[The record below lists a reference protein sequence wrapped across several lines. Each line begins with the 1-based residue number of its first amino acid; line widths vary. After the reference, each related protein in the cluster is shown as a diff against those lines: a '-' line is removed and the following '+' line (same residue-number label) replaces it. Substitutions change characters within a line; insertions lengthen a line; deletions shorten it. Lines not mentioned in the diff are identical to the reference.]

1 MGKTKRISVFRA
13 IVLVLVGAML
23 LSACSFGVKLSLSP
37 PVLLDD
43 RESKSITWYRNSK
56 ATAYEIYINNLVV
69 YTVDETGENS
79 YTYCYGD
86 DIVNDGLY
94 NIKAKCIG
102 GDDYK
107 DSRFSNIITIRVGEN
122 PSGGYDTSEISLVR
136 DSIYAPNDIDY
147 LDQTGDVWWSE
158 TKKNGVV
165 AEKYIVQIFCN
176 NYTESTDNTDKI
188 RSFYVEQ
195 PYFNLEDY
203 LKGNEVL
210 AISVSSIYEGDDNL
224 YASDVYYYNPLD
236 LGEYSEVYVF
246 DGGVYD
252 KYIEDFEELQNI
264 YYYAYITRQTEIKF
278 MVATDFYNSHKN
290 DYFDTSIITYKKY
303 NEDTGYYQNA
313 NAYKYQLYMMGI
325 NGLYNNESCYSYWS
339 YFETYNFTVPTLTFS
354 TKPNI
359 VVTMRE
365 SFENDEPDMVENGG
379 SYTGKSA
386 VSIKQYAL
394 EKPYFETVDYISRD
408 NLYDDFAS
416 DKCVLTTVCNT
427 SEELYWAV
435 ENNVTP
441 LFTSTTN
448 RAYIIYN
455 NAKSVLREIICDE
468 MTEYE
473 KALSIFDWVAN
484 TCQYDHN
491 GYSISAST
499 ENSCY
504 YLEGMF
510 MDANHVVVCDG
521 ISKAYSLLCNM
532 EGIDCLRVMG
542 MVSSGGHAWNKVKL
556 SGNWYVVD
564 ITWTE
569 IKQNEIMTDSD
580 ENYFYSVGRYYGEY
594 YRKPVVV
601 ENVYEYN
608 CHRYFL
614 VNDKYIESTHTPFAN
629 RAKISNST
637 IPADNMYGFY
647 TRKSIQYGNQN
658 YSRVI
663 DSNEDMKAILNYVYE
678 NDIGSFEIV
687 VETSY
692 LNSFGS
698 NISTVINNMLQKAR
712 GENLFIGIQISGQI
726 INEGDTLYLINEDGS
741 TVPVQNYNNSTGQY
755 QGEFDCK
762 YEKSATYGYVKAEY
776 AYSSGKFSSGI
787 VLYIKCDTNILD
799 VDSTNISDSSN
810 RYNKFVEYMKGLTN
824 FDDDIMFQDIF
835 LTEVIGVDFDND
847 TQEQIIQKIKEY
859 LESDL
864 NDGLTDSQYEVSL
877 SFVDEGENT
886 SNVYNSETSS
896 FEVKT
901 YPYHSYYIQI
911 TSNTTS

>member
-1 MGKTKRISVFRA
+1 MDKTKRISVFRA

-37 PVLLDD
+37 PILLDD
-43 RESKSITWYRNSK
+43 RDSKTITWYRNSK
-56 ATAYEIYINNLVV
+56 ASSYEIYVNNIIVH
-69 YTVDETGENS
+69 TVEETGANAYS
-79 YTYCYGD
+79 YCYGD
-86 DIVNDGLY
+86 DIINDGLY
-94 NIKAKCIG
+94 NIKAKCVG
-102 GDDYK
+102 GDGYK
-107 DSRFSNIITIRVGEN
+107 DSRFSNVITVRVGEN

-136 DSIYAPNDIDY
+136 DSNYAPNDIDY
-147 LDQTGDVWWSE
+147 LDQTGDIWWSE

-195 PYFNLEDY
+195 PYFNLEGY

-224 YASDVYYYNPLD
+224 YASDVYYYNPLN

-252 KYIEDFEELQNI
+252 KYIEDYEELQNI

-278 MVATDFYNSHKN
+278 MVATGFYNNHIN
-290 DYFDTSIITYKKY
+290 DYFDTSIITYKRY
-303 NEDTGYYQNA
+303 NEGTGYYENA
-313 NAYKYQLYMMGI
+313 TAYKYQLYMMGI
-325 NGLYNNESCYSYWS
+325 DGLYNGNSCYSYWS
-339 YFETYNFTVPTLTFS
+339 YFETYNFTVPTLTIS
-354 TKPNI
+354 TKSNI

-365 SFENDEPDMVENGG
+365 SFENDEPDLTENGG
-379 SYTGKSA
+379 GYVGNSA
-386 VSIKQYAL
+386 VSIEQYTL
-394 EKPYFETVDYISRD
+394 EKPYYETVDYTAREDS
-408 NLYDDFAS
+408 YDDFAS
-416 DKCVLTTVCNT
+416 DKCVLTTICNT

-441 LFTSTTN
+441 LFTNTTS

-455 NAKSVLREIICDE
+455 NAKSVLKEIICDE
-468 MTEYE
+468 MTDYE

-484 TCQYDHN
+484 TCQYDYN
-491 GYSISAST
+491 GYYAGAST
-499 ENSCY
+499 DNCRY

-510 MDANHVVVCDG
+510 MDKNHVVVCDG

-542 MVSSGGHAWNKVKL
+542 MAGSGGHAWNKVKL
-556 SGNWYVVD
+556 SGSWYVVD

-569 IKQNEIMTDSD
+569 IKQNKILTDND
-580 ENYFYSVGRYYGEY
+580 GNTLYTVGRYGFEY
-594 YRKPVVV
+594 YREPIII

-608 CHRYFL
+608 CHQYFL
-614 VNDKYIESTHTPFAN
+614 VNDNYIASTHTPFAN
-629 RAKISNST
+629 RAKISDT
-637 IPADNMYGFY
+637 IIPADSMYGFY
-647 TRKSIQYGNQN
+647 TQKNIVYKDRS

-663 DSNEDMKAILNYVYE
+663 DSNEDMEAVLKYVYE
-678 NDIGSFEIV
+678 NNIGSFEIV

-726 INEGDTLYLINEDGS
+726 INEGDTLYLIKEDGS
-741 TVPVQNYNNSTGQY
+741 TVSVQNYNNSTGQY
-755 QGEFDCK
+755 QDEYDCK
-762 YEKSATYGYVKAEY
+762 YENIATYGYVKAGY
-776 AYSSGKFSSGI
+776 AYSSGEFSSGI

-799 VDSTNISDSSN
+799 VDSTNISNTSN
-810 RYNKFVEYMKGLTN
+810 RYNKFVEYIKGLTN
-824 FDDDIMFQDIF
+824 FDDDILFQDEF

-847 TQEQIIQKIKEY
+847 TQEQIIQKIKSY
-859 LESDL
+859 LENDL
-864 NDGLTDSQYEVSL
+864 NNGITDSQYEVSL
-877 SFVDEGENT
+877 KFVESGENT

-901 YPYHSYYIQI
+901 YSYHSYNVKINKSDI
-911 TSNTTS
+911 I